1 MVPFKKITSFVL
13 ILTCFAACKRQ
24 QHKEATN
31 DSNTPLHL
39 LQPAYEVPY
48 GQTSTESVKQVLVNV
63 LNYLEETTP
72 TDLIDKRSQKEIAD
86 TDAVDTNSI
95 FKPGDFRLISYEWG
109 VTYTGM
115 MLAGEITGDSSFTDY
130 VSQRLQLIA
139 NVTETVQAKF
149 KVPQLKHSAVGSVV
163 APEALDDAGSMATAF
178 IKAYQKNLVAKNV
191 IPIIS
196 NYVDYILNKEY
207 RLADGTLA
215 RNRPLPNTLWL
226 DDLYMS
232 LPALVSMGKLTGEGL
247 YFDEAL
253 KQYRLFAEKM
263 FDRSQ
268 NLYLH
273 GWVEGMEPHP
283 AFYWGRA
290 NGWALLTKVELL
302 SALPGNYPG
311 REEVLKNLQAHI
323 GGLAKLQEKTGFWH
337 QLLNKNDTYLETSA
351 TAIYT
356 YCIAKAINEGWI
368 DAQAYGPMVLQ
379 AWSAVSTQV
388 TGQGQVDGVCVGTGM
403 GFDPSF
409 YAYRPVN
416 KFAAHGYGPVLLA
429 GAEIIRLLGN
439 KTYEINDS
447 AVHFEK

>member
-1 MVPFKKITSFVL
+1 MYLQKISFTL
-13 ILTCFAACKRQ
+13 IIFTFVSCRQ
-24 QHKEATN
+24 AQKEEASN
-31 DSNTPLHL
+31 DANTPLHL
-39 LQPAYEVPY
+39 LKPAYEIPY
-48 GQTSTESVKQVLVNV
+48 GETNRENVQEVLSKV
-63 LNYLEETTP
+63 LHYLDETTP
-72 TDLIDKRSQKEIAD
+72 AKLVDKHSGKELSTLD
-86 TDAVDTNSI
+86 EVDTSSV
-95 FKPGDFRLISYEWG
+95 FKAGDFRLISYEWG

-115 MLAGEITGDSSFTDY
+115 LLAGELTGDTAFTNY
-130 VSQRLQLIA
+130 AARRIQLIA
-139 NVTETVQAKF
+139 DVTQKLQAKF
-149 KVPQLKHSAVGSVV
+149 QDSQLENTAVGSVV
-163 APEALDDAGSMATAF
+163 LPRALDDAGSMAASL
-178 IKAYQKNLVAKNV
+178 IKAYEKGRVNEHVK
-191 IPIIS
+191 PIIN
-196 NYVDYILNKEY
+196 NYVDYILHKEY

-232 LPALVSMGKLTGEGL
+232 LPALASMGKLTGEPA

-253 KQYRLFAEKM
+253 KQYHLFAEKM

-268 NLYLH
+268 NLYKH

-290 NGWALLTKVELL
+290 NGWALLTKIELL
-302 SALPGNYPG
+302 SALPEHHAG
-311 REEVLKNLQAHI
+311 RKEVLENLKAHI
-323 GGLAKLQEKTGFWH
+323 GGLAALQEKTGFWH

-368 DAQAYGPMVLQ
+368 DHQAYGPMVLQ
-379 AWSAVSTQV
+379 AWSAVSTKV
-388 TGQGQVDGVCVGTGM
+388 TDNGQVEGVCVGTGM

-429 GAEIIRLLGN
+429 GAEIIRLLNN
-439 KTYEINDS
+439 KPYEINDS